1 MKQAVS
7 VSLGSSD
14 RDKEV
19 VVELKGQ
26 RIRLQRIGTDGD
38 VEKARSLFR
47 ELDGRVDALSMG
59 GADMYIRLKGRE
71 YPLYAALDLVRE
83 VMHTPV
89 VDGRGLKHTLERRVF
104 ELAGPELGPLPR
116 FRCALVPLALD
127 RVGLVEAVI
136 EVSERV
142 VCGDLMFALG
152 IPIPLVGLRRY
163 LTVARLLMPLVSR
176 FPMSMIFYGSDRIDL
191 NPKFPKYWKAADLIA
206 GDMMF
211 IRKYSIED
219 LEGKTVITNT
229 TTPDNIEL
237 LRRRGVRLVLTTT
250 PRYEGR
256 SFGTNL
262 MEAALTAYAGKGR
275 RLTDEELNALID
287 ELKLRPTVLSLR

>member
-14 RDKEV
+14 RDKDV

-38 VEKARSLFR
+38 VEKARRLFQ

-59 GADMYIRLKGRE
+59 GADMYIRLESRE
-71 YPLYAALDLVRE
+71 YPLYAALDLVRG
-83 VMHTPV
+83 VKRTPV

-104 ELAGPELGPLPR
+104 ELAGEALGPLPR
-116 FRCALVPLALD
+116 FRYALVPLALD
-127 RVGLVEAVI
+127 RVGLVKAVS
-136 EVSERV
+136 EVSDRV

-152 IPIPLVGLRRY
+152 IPIPLVGLKRY
-163 LTVARLLMPLVSR
+163 LRVARLLMPLVSR
-176 FPMSMIFYGSDRIDL
+176 FPMSLIFYGSDQIDQ
-191 NPKFPKYWKAADLIA
+191 NPKFPKYWRMADLIA
-206 GDMMF
+206 GDMLF

-219 LEGKTVITNT
+219 LSGKTVITNT

-237 LRRRGVRLVLTTT
+237 LRRRGVRMVLTTT

-256 SFGTNL
+256 TFGTNL

-275 RLTDEELNALID
+275 PLTVEELNALID
-287 ELKLRPTVLSLR
+287 ELELRPTVLQLR

>member
-14 RDKEV
+14 RDKDV

-38 VEKARSLFR
+38 VEKARRLFQ

-59 GADMYIRLKGRE
+59 GADMYIRLESRE
-71 YPLYAALDLVRE
+71 YPLYAALDLVRG
-83 VMHTPV
+83 VKRTPV

-104 ELAGPELGPLPR
+104 ELAGAALGPLPR
-116 FRCALVPLALD
+116 FRYALVPLALD
-127 RVGLVEAVI
+127 RVGLVKAVS
-136 EVSERV
+136 EVSDRV

-152 IPIPLVGLRRY
+152 IPIPLVGLKRY
-163 LTVARLLMPLVSR
+163 LRVARLLMPMVSR
-176 FPMSMIFYGSDRIDL
+176 FPMSLIFYGSDRIDL
-191 NPKFPKYWKAADLIA
+191 NPKFPKYWRMADLIA
-206 GDMMF
+206 GDMLF

-219 LEGKTVITNT
+219 LSGKTVITNT

-237 LRRRGVRLVLTTT
+237 LRRRGVRTLLTTT
-250 PRYEGR
+250 PRYDGR
-256 SFGTNL
+256 TFGTNL

-275 RLTDEELNALID
+275 PLTEEELNALID
-287 ELKLRPTVLSLR
+287 ELELRPAVLRLR